1 MENLLEKKAV
11 ENQSKIFTNHK
22 LEDRK
27 MRKSKKSKEI
37 VPIIQE
43 AKDYELDSEAM
54 IQTLDLTKIYNIT
67 EGIEIRALNGV
78 SIDVKKGEFVSV
90 MGPSGSGKTTLLNMI
105 GALDNPTSGA
115 VYINSINV
123 AHMDD
128 QQRTNLRLKE
138 IGFIFQFYNLVPVL
152 SAYENVELPMIF
164 AGKTKQEIEKNVT
177 KFLDLVGLN
186 DKKDH
191 LPSELSGGEQ
201 QRVAIARALCNEPS
215 ILIADE
221 PTGELDTKMG
231 MEIVKLLR
239 ELNLELNQTIL
250 MVTHDP
256 SVGELAERML
266 KMRDGKIIETIITKN

>member
-1 MENLLEKKAV
+1 
-11 ENQSKIFTNHK
+11 
-22 LEDRK
+22 
-27 MRKSKKSKEI
+27 MRKAKKQNL
-37 VPIIQE
+37 IIQE
-43 AKDYELDSEAM
+43 LKDYELDPDAM
-54 IQTLDLTKIYNIT
+54 IQTFNLTKTYNIT
-67 EGIEIRALNGV
+67 EGIVIRALNDV
-78 SIDVKKGEFVSV
+78 SINIKRGEFVSV

-115 VYINSINV
+115 VYINKTNI

-128 QQRTNLRLKE
+128 KQRTNLRLKE

-152 SAYENVELPMIF
+152 SAYENVELPMLF
-164 AGKTKQEIEKNVT
+164 AYRTKEEIVRNVN
-177 KFLDLVGLN
+177 KFLDLVGLS

-231 MEIVKLLR
+231 MEIIKLLR
-239 ELNLELNQTIL
+239 ELNLELDQTIL

-256 SVGELAERML
+256 MVGALAERL
-266 KMRDGKIIETIITKN
+266 LRMRDGKIIETVGTKN

>member
-1 MENLLEKKAV
+1 
-11 ENQSKIFTNHK
+11 
-22 LEDRK
+22 
-27 MRKSKKSKEI
+27 MRKTKKSKEQDS
-37 VPIIQE
+37 VFQD
-43 AKDYELDSEAM
+43 AKDYELNPEAM
-54 IQTLDLTKIYNIT
+54 IQTFDLTKIYNIT
-67 EGIEIRALNGV
+67 EGIEIKALNGV
-78 SIDVKKGEFVSV
+78 SIDIKKGEFVSV

-105 GALDNPTSGA
+105 GALDNPTNGA
-115 VYINSINV
+115 VHINRTNI

-128 QQRTNLRLKE
+128 KQRTNLRLNE

-164 AGKTKQEIEKNVT
+164 AARTKQEIEKNVN
-177 KFLDLVGLN
+177 KFLDLVGLIE
-186 DKKDH
+186 KKDH

-231 MEIVKLLR
+231 KEIVKLLR

-256 SVGELAERML
+256 AVGMLAERML

>member
-1 MENLLEKKAV
+1 
-11 ENQSKIFTNHK
+11 
-22 LEDRK
+22 
-27 MRKSKKSKEI
+27 MRKTKKSKEQDS
-37 VPIIQE
+37 VFQD
-43 AKDYELDSEAM
+43 AKDYELNPEAM
-54 IQTLDLTKIYNIT
+54 IQTFDLTKIYNIT
-67 EGIEIRALNGV
+67 EGIEIKALNGV
-78 SIDVKKGEFVSV
+78 SIDIKKGEFVSV

-105 GALDNPTSGA
+105 GALDNPTNGA
-115 VYINSINV
+115 VYINRTNI

-128 QQRTNLRLKE
+128 KQRTNLRLKE

-164 AGKTKQEIEKNVT
+164 AARTKQEIEKNVK
-177 KFLDLVGLN
+177 KFLDLVGLIE
-186 DKKDH
+186 KKDH

-201 QRVAIARALCNEPS
+201 QRIAIARALCNEPS

-231 MEIVKLLR
+231 KEIVKLLR

-256 SVGELAERML
+256 AVGMLAERML